1 MPVQRVLPAN
11 CGLNAAG
18 ERADKPYTVILRLA
32 EEWEQRTMPQESGR
46 GQPEEWYRYALALEA
61 SQEGFWDWDLVAGR
75 LWGSHRWQALTG
87 VGGECSR
94 LEAWMERVHP
104 HDQTALEADLRAIRA
119 GEARRLEN
127 EHRIRHEDGQW
138 RWVLARGVAGED
150 GHGRVTHIAGSLTDL
165 TEHRTADA
173 LTGLPNRLCFID
185 HLERRMERGRLRGDW
200 RFAVLAL
207 VVDRFERVN
216 ETLGSAGGDR
226 LLMET
231 ALRLQ
236 AVLPEASL
244 AAHLSGAEFLV
255 CLEGIHGEAEAVGF
269 ATEAGVAFR
278 EPFVWRGHRVS
289 PQVAIG
295 IAQACPG
302 CAHPEELVGR
312 AESALAH
319 ARGQEPAG
327 VVCYSEGMRERALE
341 KLALEGDLE
350 RAIREGALT
359 MFYQPE
365 VDLRTSRIIGFEALV
380 RWRHARLGLLPP
392 AEFIPMAEETGLI
405 LPLGDWGL
413 REACQQMVKW
423 RAGNPL
429 FTGVRISVNLSAR
442 QFEQGDLVERVR
454 QVLEE
459 TQLSPGSLRLE
470 VTESSVIADAPG
482 AVKTMRELG
491 RLGVGLHMDDFGVG
505 YSSLQYLRNF
515 PFDTLKIDR
524 SFIRE
529 IARDRE
535 SQQIVR
541 SILDLASS
549 FGLDV
554 VAEGIED
561 AEQLEELKSL
571 GCPCG
576 QGYYFARPM
585 DAGGIDALLESGA
598 LRGNE
603 TALAQA

>member
-1 MPVQRVLPAN
+1 
-11 CGLNAAG
+11 
-18 ERADKPYTVILRLA
+18 
-32 EEWEQRTMPQESGR
+32 MPQESGR

-75 LWGSHRWQALTG
+75 LWGSHRWQSLVG
-87 VGGECSR
+87 VHEPWSR
-94 LEAWMERVHP
+94 VDAWMERVHP
-104 HDQTALEADLRAIRA
+104 HDKAAFESDLRAIRE
-119 GEARRLEN
+119 GEARQLEN
-127 EHRIRHEDGQW
+127 EHRIRHDDGQW

-150 GHGRVTHIAGSLTDL
+150 GEGRVTHIAGSLTDN

-173 LTGLPNRLCFID
+173 LTGLPNRLSFIE
-185 HLERRMERGRLRGDW
+185 HLERRIERGRLRGDW
-200 RFAVLAL
+200 NFAVLAV

-231 ALRLQ
+231 ALRVQ

-255 CLEGIHGEAEAVGF
+255 CLEGIPAEADVVRF
-269 ATEAGVAFR
+269 ATEVAAAFR
-278 EPFVWRGHRVS
+278 EPFVWRGNRVS
-289 PQVAIG
+289 PQVAVG
-295 IAQACPG
+295 IAQACAA
-302 CAHPEELVGR
+302 CAHPEDLVGR
-312 AESALAH
+312 AESALTH
-319 ARGQEPAG
+319 ARGQEPPG
-327 VVCYSEGMRERALE
+327 IMCYSEGMREKALE
-341 KLALEGDLE
+341 KLALEADLE
-350 RAIREGALT
+350 RAIREGELT

-392 AEFIPMAEETGLI
+392 SEFIPLAEETGLI

-413 REACQQMVKW
+413 REACRQMVKW
-423 RAGNPL
+423 RERGNPQL
-429 FTGVRISVNLSAR
+429 AGVRISVNLSAR
-442 QFEQGDLVERVR
+442 QFEQADLVERVR
-454 QVLEE
+454 EVLEE
-459 TQLSPGSLRLE
+459 TRLSAASLRLE
-470 VTESSVIADAPG
+470 VTESSLIADAPA
-482 AVKTMRELG
+482 AVETMRELG

-505 YSSLQYLRNF
+505 YSSLQYLRSF

-529 IARDRE
+529 IARNRE

-541 SILDLASS
+541 SILELASS

-561 AEQLEELKSL
+561 AEQLEELKSM

-585 DAGGIDALLESGA
+585 DARSIDALLQSGA
-598 LRGNE
+598 WQAKE
-603 TALAQA
+603 PVLARA